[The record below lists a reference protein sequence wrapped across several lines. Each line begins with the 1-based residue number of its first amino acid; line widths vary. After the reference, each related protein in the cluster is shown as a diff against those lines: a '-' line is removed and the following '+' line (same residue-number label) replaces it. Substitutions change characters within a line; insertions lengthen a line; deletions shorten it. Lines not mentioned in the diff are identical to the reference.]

1 MNVGDLIN
9 KEPISASNR
18 ASIREVAQIMKKEN
32 ISSVIITSD
41 AKPIGIDT
49 ERDIVRAVADGLSY
63 DSPIETIM
71 TKGLIMVTP
80 DKDVTEALLI
90 MYQNNIRH
98 LVVINEKGNLLG
110 VVSIRDV
117 ARALNL
123 MAIDL
128 SFW

>member
-1 MNVGDLIN
+1 MNVGDLIT
-9 KEPISASNR
+9 KEPISASSR
-18 ASIREVAQIMKKEN
+18 SSIREVAQIMKKEN

-41 AKPIGIDT
+41 TKPIGIVT

>member
-1 MNVGDLIN
+1 
-9 KEPISASNR
+9 
-18 ASIREVAQIMKKEN
+18 
-32 ISSVIITSD
+32 SSVIITSD
-41 AKPIGIDT
+41 AKPIGIVT

>member
-41 AKPIGIDT
+41 AKPIGIVT